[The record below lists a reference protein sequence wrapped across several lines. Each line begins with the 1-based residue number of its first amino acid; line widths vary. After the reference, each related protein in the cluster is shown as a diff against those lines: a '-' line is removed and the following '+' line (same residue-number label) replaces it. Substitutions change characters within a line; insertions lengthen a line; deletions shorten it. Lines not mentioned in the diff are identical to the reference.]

1 MPGRVAYY
9 ERRHHE
15 PFVVPEG
22 FVEFGISLPG
32 RGPLA
37 KPDPVLTLATRA
49 DRLGY
54 ASIFVTDHVVLP
66 ASMARSVYPYSSSG
80 QLPGGAAQDYL
91 EPLAMLGAL
100 ARATSRARLGTSVLV
115 VPYRHPLVTAK
126 ILATLDQLS
135 GGRLILG
142 AGVGWLREEFE
153 ALGAPPFEARGAV
166 TDEYLRLMRAAWT
179 TDPVSF
185 TGRYVS
191 VHDVHALPKPAQKG
205 GIPVWIGGHTDAAVR
220 RAATLGDGWHPIA
233 LRPPGLLF
241 PDEYA
246 KRARQIE
253 TWAKEAGRD
262 PRAVTLTVRVPMEVR
277 SKRFKPPAGDRPLF
291 QGTADQVIGDIRAYA
306 DAGVTHFVW
315 DHTHQDLRAVLDNL
329 ERFAHD
335 VRGKL
340 EAPAPRARKRSVVA
354 GPARPGRGAGGLAR
368 GARGSARPV
377 KPRGTRKQGSQKNPR
392 GTRSRQPSGTGHPRA
407 GAGSRGPLQ
416 T

>member
-1 MPGRVAYY
+1 MSAGITSRSY
-9 ERRHHE
+9 R
-15 PFVVPEG
+15 PEG

-37 KPDPVLTLATRA
+37 KPDPVLTLAARA
-49 DRLGY
+49 DGLGY

-66 ASMARSVYPYSSSG
+66 SSMARSVYPYSSSG

-100 ARATSRARLGTSVLV
+100 ARSTTRARLGTSVLV

-179 TDPVSF
+179 TDPVNFS
-185 TGRYVS
+185 GRYVT
-191 VHDVHALPKPAQKG
+191 VHDVHALPKPAQPG

-241 PDEYA
+241 PDAYA

-253 TWAKEAGRD
+253 AWAKEAGRD
-262 PRAVTLTVRVPMEVR
+262 PKAVTLTVRVPMEVR

-291 QGTADQVIGDIRAYA
+291 QGTAEQVIGDIRAYA

-315 DHTHQDLRAVLDNL
+315 DHTHQDLRAVLENL

-335 VRGKL
+335 VGPKL
-340 EAPAPRARKRSVVA
+340 AGRPGDRKARARNRTVVA
-354 GPARPGRGAGGLAR
+354 GPARSGRNVGGLAR
-368 GARGSARPV
+368 GARGSGRPV
-377 KPRGTRKQGSQKNPR
+377 EPRGTRKKGRPKNPR
-392 GTRSRQPSGTGHPRA
+392 GTRSRQPSRSGHPRVKA
-407 GAGSRGPLQ
+407 TSRGSLQ
-416 T
+416 